1 MDKFLITFFLLF
13 SLGLESKVIAQE
25 IPKTFKDK
33 IYYETDLNLGYGTFQ
48 RWKTGLSLVPGVS
61 LTKHFSAG
69 AGLKYSFIPSRW
81 RELNML
87 FYQDLGIEA
96 RGYAY
101 LKNTINTPF
110 ARITG
115 GYMFSLPKN
124 ERNTKP
130 LFYSIGIG
138 QKLKLKKSALLL
150 TASYE
155 YNKSRFTYRQGWGL
169 YSDDIKSD
177 WYRNHSINGSIALR
191 F

>member
-1 MDKFLITFFLLF
+1 
-13 SLGLESKVIAQE
+13 V
-25 IPKTFKDK
+25 PKTFKDK

-48 RWKTGLSLVPGVS
+48 RWKTGLSFIPSVTLS
-61 LTKHFSAG
+61 EHFSAG

-81 RELNML
+81 RELNMS
-87 FYQDLGIEA
+87 FYNDLGIEV

-101 LKNTINTPF
+101 LKNTINTPY

-115 GYMFSLPKN
+115 GYTFSLPKN

-138 QKLKLKKSALLL
+138 QKLKLKKSTILL

-155 YNKSRFTYRQGWGL
+155 YHKSRFTYRQGWGL